1 LALVSAGLAGSGC
14 FAWGVE
20 RAAVDVIQSQTA
32 VANERAAL
40 IRQYRECLKSAE
52 ADPKVDCSGY
62 ETALRAVDGR

>member
-1 LALVSAGLAGSGC
+1 LVLAGVAGSGC

-20 RAAVDVIQSQTA
+20 RAAVDVIHSQTA

-52 ADPKVDCSGY
+52 TDPKVDCSGY
-62 ETALRAVDGR
+62 ETAFKAVDGR